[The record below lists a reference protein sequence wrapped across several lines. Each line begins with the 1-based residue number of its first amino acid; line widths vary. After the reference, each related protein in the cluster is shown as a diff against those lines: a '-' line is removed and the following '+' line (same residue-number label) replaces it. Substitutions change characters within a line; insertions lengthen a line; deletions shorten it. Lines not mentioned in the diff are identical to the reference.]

1 MKSTTI
7 SHIKLFKTF
16 YFKDTMGEK
25 NLDPYLRVLRVGS
38 MMAGQKILLVLD
50 TQIPWLIS

>member
-1 MKSTTI
+1 
-7 SHIKLFKTF
+7 
-16 YFKDTMGEK
+16 MGEK